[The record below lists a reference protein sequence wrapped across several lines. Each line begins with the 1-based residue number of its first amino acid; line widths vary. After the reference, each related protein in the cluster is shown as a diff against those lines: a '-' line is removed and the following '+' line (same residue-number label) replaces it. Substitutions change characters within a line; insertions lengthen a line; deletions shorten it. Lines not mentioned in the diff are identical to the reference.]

1 MPPDGTLL
9 QCTGCERVAYVSSY
23 FICLCLVSIFYRVH
37 ADVVSLLLNLKCSKD
52 CQLWDWSA
60 DHKSQ
65 CGKK

>member
-1 MPPDGTLL
+1 MEAYLGQTKTKKVSKHEICNFCRLKRVDMPPDGTLL
-9 QCTGCERVAYVSSY
+9 QCTGCERVAY
-23 FICLCLVSIFYRVH
+23 
-37 ADVVSLLLNLKCSKD
+37 CSKD